1 MTKEWLAASP
11 DADAA
16 PDASAGAFYNEMLG
30 ADGQPRAHWRAL
42 HDHLGATSD
51 AQMRERLESVQRQV
65 RENGVTYNVYA
76 DARGND
82 RPWNLDVL
90 PLVLSHQEWQ
100 GIERAIIQ
108 RATLLDAVLQDVYG
122 PQQLL
127 KSGLMPAALVHGH
140 AGYLRPARRRAPGAQ
155 GGESAGT
162 DHTRSRLLH
171 LYAADLARSPDGQW
185 WVVADRT
192 QAPSGAGYALENRL
206 MVSRAFP
213 DLFRD
218 MKVQHLARFFATLRD
233 SLARAAPVPS
243 GAPLIVLLT
252 PGPYNETYF
261 EHSYLARYLGFPL
274 VEGSDLTVRNGC
286 VWLKTLTGLER
297 VHGILRRL
305 DDDYCDPLE
314 LRDDSTLGVAG
325 LSEVVRRG
333 NVLLANGLGSSLL
346 ESGALLGYLPALC
359 ESLLGESLRM
369 PSVATWWCGDA
380 KALQSVTAALDRLVI
395 KPAFPQLRQE
405 PVFGRGLG
413 ARERDALL
421 ARLQE
426 QPNNYVAQEVVQ
438 LSHAPVW
445 DRSQAAAGA
454 ATPGP
459 LARLQSRPVSMR
471 VFACASPDGYVV
483 MPGGLCRAGTGP
495 DARVVSMQR
504 GGSAK
509 DIWVLSPAPVSTF
522 SLLRRDLTPADLVRS
537 GANLSS
543 RVVENLYWFGRYAE
557 RCDGTAR
564 LLRLAMGRTID
575 AVRSAEHPNWRAIA
589 QLLRNCHVLPEDEPA
604 PGADDL
610 GLLRVLRAATVDAS
624 RPGLAADLQQ
634 LLRVAGQLRERLS
647 VDNWRS
653 LSALV
658 QEFER
663 RAAQPMSLAN
673 ALSAIDRAIVAF
685 MSLSGFALDGMTR
698 DLGWRFLSIG
708 RRIERLQFLCA
719 ALREAA
725 AIHAIDP
732 NAELDWLLELADS
745 TITYRSRYMARP
757 QWLAV
762 LDLLALDESN
772 PRSLAFQVKGIADY
786 LERLA
791 KALGPCGGDAFAG
804 LRQRFADF
812 EPVRDLAQGSDGLM
826 QLVQAVEQASITLA
840 DELGL
845 QFFSHSINR
854 QTFAN

>member
-1 MTKEWLAASP
+1 M
-11 DADAA
+11 
-16 PDASAGAFYNEMLG
+16 
-30 ADGQPRAHWRAL
+30 
-42 HDHLGATSD
+42 
-51 AQMRERLESVQRQV
+51 
-65 RENGVTYNVYA
+65 
-76 DARGND
+76 
-82 RPWNLDVL
+82 
-90 PLVLSHQEWQ
+90 
-100 GIERAIIQ
+100 
-108 RATLLDAVLQDVYG
+108 
-122 PQQLL
+122 
-127 KSGLMPAALVHGH
+127 
-140 AGYLRPARRRAPGAQ
+140 
-155 GGESAGT
+155 
-162 DHTRSRLLH
+162 
-171 LYAADLARSPDGQW
+171 
-185 WVVADRT
+185 
-192 QAPSGAGYALENRL
+192 
-206 MVSRAFP
+206 
-213 DLFRD
+213 
-218 MKVQHLARFFATLRD
+218 
-233 SLARAAPVPS
+233 
-243 GAPLIVLLT
+243 
-252 PGPYNETYF
+252 
-261 EHSYLARYLGFPL
+261 
-274 VEGSDLTVRNGC
+274 
-286 VWLKTLTGLER
+286 
-297 VHGILRRL
+297 
-305 DDDYCDPLE
+305 
-314 LRDDSTLGVAG
+314 
-325 LSEVVRRG
+325 VRRG

-405 PVFGRGLG
+405 PVFGRGLP
-413 ARERDALL
+413 AHERDALL
-421 ARLQE
+421 ARLQA

-445 DRSQAAAGA
+445 DRSQSAAGA
-454 ATPGP
+454 ASPGP
-459 LARLQSRPVSMR
+459 SARLQSRPVSMR

-483 MPGGLCRAGTGP
+483 MPGGLCRVGTGP

-509 DIWVLSPAPVSTF
+509 DIWVLSPEPVSTF
-522 SLLRRDLTPADLVRS
+522 SLLPRDLTPADLVRS

-575 AVRSAEHPNWRAIA
+575 AVRSADHPNWRAIA
-589 QLLRNCHVLPEDEPA
+589 QLLRNCHVLPEDEPV

-658 QEFER
+658 QDFER

-725 AIHAIDP
+725 AIHAVDP

-772 PRSLAFQVKGIADY
+772 PRALAFQVKGIADY
-786 LERLA
+786 LDRLS
-791 KALGPCGGDAFAG
+791 KALGPCGGDAFRV

-812 EPVRDLAQGSDGLM
+812 DPVRDLASGSDGLM
-826 QLVQAVEQASITLA
+826 QLVQAVEQGSITLA

-845 QFFSHSINR
+845 RFFSHSINR